1 MFRLHRLIKSPD
13 DQPRQFAK
21 QTLGIRWIAGK
32 KVDCSGFCPSSL
44 QFSSNTFQTEDFVKY
59 STSKRLSLS
68 PKHVFGKKEIS
79 SETIW
84 SGTWSEDGTKMIRID
99 LARAGIEYTDAND
112 DDLDFHALRHR
123 FISDLA
129 NAGASLRV
137 AQELA
142 RHSKP
147 G

>member
-1 MFRLHRLIKSPD
+1 
-13 DQPRQFAK
+13 
-21 QTLGIRWIAGK
+21 
-32 KVDCSGFCPSSL
+32 
-44 QFSSNTFQTEDFVKY
+44 
-59 STSKRLSLS
+59 
-68 PKHVFGKKEIS
+68 
-79 SETIW
+79 
-84 SGTWSEDGTKMIRID
+84 MIRID